1 MNDNTVIHG
10 MKTLLQAENQE
21 CGLACLA
28 MIASAYDL
36 HLDLATLRRRFAIS
50 VKGMTLL
57 QLIHCAQAL
66 DFSCRPLRLELDELK
81 QLRLPCILHWN
92 LNHFVVLEQV
102 GKNQLVV
109 LDPAMGRR
117 KLKVD
122 EVSRCFTG
130 VALELTPN
138 ATFQPA
144 QQKPRLRLRD
154 LTGRIL
160 GLKRALGNIFLLAL
174 ALEAVALLS
183 PQVTQWV
190 VDHALVSADYD
201 LLLLAV
207 IGGCLLLVIDFAL
220 RMAQGW
226 MGLRLNQQ
234 LTLQWTGN
242 FFQHLLRLPWTF
254 FEKRH
259 LGDIT
264 ARFQSLAA
272 IRNVLANGAITILL
286 DALVAL
292 ITLGLMLL
300 YSKVLT
306 AIVLVAVGL
315 YVLLRLVFY
324 RPLRDATEERIV
336 LAARENAYFLE
347 TLRAVQ
353 PLKLF
358 NAAPLR
364 LATWQNLLTDVQNRD
379 LRTQKMLLVFA
390 GCNTLIFG
398 LEGMFLLYVGGL
410 AVLGNSLTLGMLL
423 AFLAYKSQFTTRA
436 SKLVDLGIE
445 IRMLSLHA
453 ERLADIALEPPEPD
467 ALMETDLDRIKPRIE
482 FIQVSFRYGEGEP
495 WVIKNLSLT
504 IEAGDSVALV
514 GRSGC
519 GKSTLFKLML
529 GLLVPTEGDIRIGG
543 ISIRQLGPTALR
555 KMVGVVMQDDQ
566 LMAGS
571 LAENI
576 ACFDP
581 AASQERIEAAAQRA
595 NIHKAIINMPMG
607 YQTLVA
613 EMGSGLSGGQKQ
625 RLLLARALYKQPVIL
640 ALDEATSHLD
650 LHGEQHVVQNLQ
662 ALPMTRIVIA
672 HRQETVALVKRLIV
686 LEQGVISEDMRLD
699 ACESA

>member
-1 MNDNTVIHG
+1 MRTIIQSESH
-10 MKTLLQAENQE
+10 E

-28 MIASAYDL
+28 MVASAYGL
-36 HLDLATLRRRFAIS
+36 HLDLATLRRRFSIS
-50 VKGMTLL
+50 VKGTSLP
-57 QLIHCAQAL
+57 QIVHYAQAL
-66 DFSCRPLRLELDELK
+66 EFSCRPVRLELDELK

-92 LNHFVVLEQV
+92 LNHFVVLEKV
-102 GKNQLVV
+102 GAQRVMI
-109 LDPAMGRR
+109 LDPAVGRR
-117 KLKVD
+117 SLKMD

-130 VALELTPN
+130 VALELSPSG
-138 ATFQPA
+138 TFQPA
-144 QQKPRLRLRD
+144 QKKPRLRLRE
-154 LTGRIL
+154 LTGRIF
-160 GLKRALGNIFLLAL
+160 GLKRALVNILILAL
-174 ALEAVALLS
+174 ALEVVALLS

-220 RMAQGW
+220 RMARGW

-234 LTLQWTGN
+234 LTLQWTSN
-242 FFQHLLRLPWTF
+242 FFHHLLRLPWSF

-264 ARFQSLAA
+264 ARFQSLEA
-272 IRNVLANGAITILL
+272 IRAVLANGAITIVL

-300 YSKVLT
+300 YSKILT

-315 YVLLRLVFY
+315 YVLLRWVFY
-324 RPLRDATEERIV
+324 LPLRNATEERIV
-336 LAARENAYFLE
+336 LATRENAYFLE
-347 TLRAVQ
+347 TIRAVQ

-358 NAAPLR
+358 NSAPLR

-379 LRTQKMLLVFA
+379 LKTQKMLLVFG

-398 LEGMFLLYVGGL
+398 LEGMLLLYIGGL
-410 AVLGNSLTLGMLL
+410 AVLNNTLTLGMLL
-423 AFLAYKSQFTTRA
+423 AFLAYKSQFTSRA
-436 SKLVDLGIE
+436 SKLIDLGIE
-445 IRMLSLHA
+445 IKMLSLHA
-453 ERLADIALEPPEPD
+453 ERMADIALETPESD
-467 ALMETDLDRIKPRIE
+467 AVVETDLSRITPRIE
-482 FIQVSFRYGEGEP
+482 FRGVSFRYAEGER
-495 WVIKNLSLT
+495 WVIKDLSLT
-504 IEAGDSVALV
+504 IDAGDAVALV

-529 GLLVPTEGDIRIGG
+529 GLLEPTEGDIRIGG

-576 ACFDP
+576 ACFEP
-581 AASQERIEAAAQRA
+581 GATQECIEEAAQRA

-607 YQTLVA
+607 YQTLIA

-650 LHGEQHVVQNLQ
+650 LHGEQHVVSNLQ
-662 ALPMTRIVIA
+662 SLSITRVVIA
-672 HRQETVALVKRLIV
+672 HRRETVAMVSRIIH
-686 LEQGVISEDMRLD
+686 LEDGQVTEDISLD
-699 ACESA
+699 TAEVA

>member
-1 MNDNTVIHG
+1 MRTI
-10 MKTLLQAENQE
+10 LQSESHE

-28 MIASAYDL
+28 MVASAYGL
-36 HLDLATLRRRFAIS
+36 HLDLATLRRRFSIS
-50 VKGMTLL
+50 VKGTSLP
-57 QLIHCAQAL
+57 QIVHYAQAL
-66 DFSCRPLRLELDELK
+66 EFSCRPVRLELDELK
-81 QLRLPCILHWN
+81 QLRLPCILHWK
-92 LNHFVVLEQV
+92 LNHFVVLEKVSAQRV
-102 GKNQLVV
+102 MI
-109 LDPAMGRR
+109 LDPAVGRR
-117 KLKVD
+117 SLKMD

-130 VALELTPN
+130 VALELSPSE
-138 ATFQPA
+138 TFQPA
-144 QQKPRLRLRD
+144 QKKPRLRLRE
-154 LTGRIL
+154 LTGRIF
-160 GLKRALGNIFLLAL
+160 GLKRALVNILMLAL
-174 ALEAVALLS
+174 ALEVVALLS

-220 RMAQGW
+220 RMARGW

-234 LTLQWTGN
+234 LTLQWTSN
-242 FFQHLLRLPWTF
+242 FFHHLLRLPWSF

-264 ARFQSLAA
+264 ARFQSLEA
-272 IRNVLANGAITILL
+272 IRAVLANGAITIVL

-300 YSKVLT
+300 YSKILT

-315 YVLLRLVFY
+315 YVLLRWVFY
-324 RPLRDATEERIV
+324 LPLRNATEERIV
-336 LAARENAYFLE
+336 LATRENAYFLE
-347 TLRAVQ
+347 TIRAVQ

-358 NAAPLR
+358 NSAPLR

-379 LRTQKMLLVFA
+379 LKTQKVLLVFG

-398 LEGMFLLYVGGL
+398 LEGMLLLYIGGL
-410 AVLGNSLTLGMLL
+410 AVLNNTLTLGMLL
-423 AFLAYKSQFTTRA
+423 AFLAYKSQFTSRA
-436 SKLVDLGIE
+436 SKLIDLGIE
-445 IRMLSLHA
+445 IKMLSLHA
-453 ERLADIALEPPEPD
+453 ERMADIALETPESD
-467 ALMETDLDRIKPRIE
+467 AVVETDLSRITPRIE
-482 FIQVSFRYGEGEP
+482 FRGVSFRYAEGER
-495 WVIKNLSLT
+495 WVIKDLSLT
-504 IEAGDSVALV
+504 IDAGDAVALV

-529 GLLVPTEGDIRIGG
+529 GLLEPTEGDIRIGG

-576 ACFDP
+576 ACFEP
-581 AASQERIEAAAQRA
+581 GATQECIEEAAQRA

-607 YQTLVA
+607 YQTLIA

-650 LHGEQHVVQNLQ
+650 LHGEQHVVSNLQ
-662 ALPMTRIVIA
+662 SLSITRVVIA
-672 HRQETVALVKRLIV
+672 HRRETVAMVSRIIHLKDGQVT
-686 LEQGVISEDMRLD
+686 EDIRLD
-699 ACESA
+699 TAEVA

>member
-1 MNDNTVIHG
+1 MV
-10 MKTLLQAENQE
+10 
-21 CGLACLA
+21 
-28 MIASAYDL
+28 ASAYEL
-36 HLDLATLRRRFAIS
+36 HLDLAILRQRFSIS
-50 VKGMTLL
+50 VKGTSLP
-57 QLIHCAQAL
+57 QIIHYAQAL
-66 DFSCRPLRLELDELK
+66 EFSCRPVRLELDELK

-92 LNHFVVLEQV
+92 LNHFVVLEKV
-102 GKNQLVV
+102 GAQRVMI
-109 LDPAMGRR
+109 LDPAVGRR
-117 KLKVD
+117 SLKMD

-130 VALELTPN
+130 VALELSPSG
-138 ATFQPA
+138 TFQPA
-144 QQKPRLRLRD
+144 QKKPRLRLRE
-154 LTGRIL
+154 LTGRVF
-160 GLKRALGNIFLLAL
+160 GLKRALVNILMLAL
-174 ALEAVALLS
+174 ALEVVALLS

-220 RMAQGW
+220 RMARGW

-234 LTLQWTGN
+234 LTLQWTSN
-242 FFQHLLRLPWTF
+242 FFHHLLRLPWSF

-264 ARFQSLAA
+264 ARFQSLEA
-272 IRNVLANGAITILL
+272 IRAVLANGAITIVL

-300 YSKVLT
+300 YSKILT

-315 YVLLRLVFY
+315 YVLLRWVFY
-324 RPLRDATEERIV
+324 LPLRNATEERIV
-336 LAARENAYFLE
+336 LATRENAYFLE
-347 TLRAVQ
+347 TIRAVQ

-358 NAAPLR
+358 NSAPLR

-379 LRTQKMLLVFA
+379 LKTQKMLLVFG

-398 LEGMFLLYVGGL
+398 LEGMLLLYIGGL
-410 AVLGNSLTLGMLL
+410 AVLNNTLTLGMLL
-423 AFLAYKSQFTTRA
+423 AFLAYKSQFTSRA
-436 SKLVDLGIE
+436 SKLIDLGIE
-445 IRMLSLHA
+445 IKMLSLHA
-453 ERLADIALEPPEPD
+453 ERMADIALETPESD
-467 ALMETDLDRIKPRIE
+467 AVVETDLSRITPRIE
-482 FIQVSFRYGEGEP
+482 FRGVSFRYAEGER
-495 WVIKNLSLT
+495 WVIKDLSLT
-504 IEAGDSVALV
+504 IDAGDAVALV

-529 GLLVPTEGDIRIGG
+529 GLLEPTEGDIRIGG

-576 ACFDP
+576 ACFEP
-581 AASQERIEAAAQRA
+581 GATQECIEEAAQRA

-607 YQTLVA
+607 YQTLIA

-650 LHGEQHVVQNLQ
+650 LHGEQHVVSNLQ
-662 ALPMTRIVIA
+662 SLSITRVVIA
-672 HRQETVALVKRLIV
+672 HRRETVAMVSRIIH
-686 LEQGVISEDMRLD
+686 LEDGQVTEDIRLD
-699 ACESA
+699 TTEVA

>member
-1 MNDNTVIHG
+1 
-10 MKTLLQAENQE
+10 MKTILQSESHE

-28 MIASAYDL
+28 MVASAYGL
-36 HLDLATLRRRFAIS
+36 HLDLATLRRRFSIS
-50 VKGMTLL
+50 VKGTSLP
-57 QLIHCAQAL
+57 QIVHYAQAL
-66 DFSCRPLRLELDELK
+66 EFSSRPVRLELDELK

-92 LNHFVVLEQV
+92 LNHFVVLEKV
-102 GKNQLVV
+102 GAQRVMI
-109 LDPAMGRR
+109 LDPAVGRR
-117 KLKVD
+117 SLKLD

-130 VALELTPN
+130 VALELSPSG
-138 ATFQPA
+138 TFQPA
-144 QQKPRLRLRD
+144 QKKPRLRVRE
-154 LTGRIL
+154 LTGRII
-160 GLKRALGNIFLLAL
+160 GLKRALVNILMLAL
-174 ALEAVALLS
+174 ALEVVALLS

-220 RMAQGW
+220 RMARGW

-234 LTLQWTGN
+234 LTLQWTSN
-242 FFQHLLRLPWTF
+242 FFHHLLRLPWSF

-272 IRNVLANGAITILL
+272 IRAVLANGAITIVL

-300 YSKVLT
+300 YSKMLT

-315 YVLLRLVFY
+315 YVLLRWVFY
-324 RPLRDATEERIV
+324 LPLRNATEERIV
-336 LAARENAYFLE
+336 LATRENAYFLE
-347 TLRAVQ
+347 TIRAVQ

-358 NAAPLR
+358 NSAPLR

-379 LRTQKMLLVFA
+379 LKTQKMLLVFG

-398 LEGMFLLYVGGL
+398 LEGMLLLYIGGL
-410 AVLGNSLTLGMLL
+410 AVLNNTLTLGMLL
-423 AFLAYKSQFTTRA
+423 AFLAYKSQFTSRA
-436 SKLVDLGIE
+436 SKLIDLGIE
-445 IRMLSLHA
+445 IKMLSLHA
-453 ERLADIALEPPEPD
+453 ERMADIALEAPESD
-467 ALMETDLDRIKPRIE
+467 AVVETDLSRITPRIE
-482 FIQVSFRYGEGEP
+482 FRGVSFRYAEGER
-495 WVIKNLSLT
+495 WVIKDLSLT
-504 IEAGDSVALV
+504 IDAGDAVALV

-529 GLLVPTEGDIRIGG
+529 GLLEPTEGDIRIGG

-555 KMVGVVMQDDQ
+555 RMVGVVMQDDQ

-576 ACFDP
+576 ACFEP
-581 AASQERIEAAAQRA
+581 GATQECIEEAAQRA

-607 YQTLVA
+607 YQTLIA

-650 LHGEQHVVQNLQ
+650 LHGEQHVVSNLQ
-662 ALPMTRIVIA
+662 SLSITRVVIA
-672 HRQETVALVKRLIV
+672 HRRETVAMVSRIIH
-686 LEQGVISEDMRLD
+686 LEDGRVTEDIRLD
-699 ACESA
+699 TAEVA

>member
-1 MNDNTVIHG
+1 
-10 MKTLLQAENQE
+10 MKTILQSESHE

-28 MIASAYDL
+28 MVASAYEL
-36 HLDLATLRRRFAIS
+36 HLDLAILRRRFSIS
-50 VKGMTLL
+50 VKGTSLP
-57 QLIHCAQAL
+57 QIIHYAQAL
-66 DFSCRPLRLELDELK
+66 EFSCRPVRLELDELK

-92 LNHFVVLEQV
+92 LNHFVVLEKV
-102 GKNQLVV
+102 GAQRVMI
-109 LDPAMGRR
+109 LDPAVGRR
-117 KLKVD
+117 SLKMD

-130 VALELTPN
+130 VALELSPSG
-138 ATFQPA
+138 TFQPA
-144 QQKPRLRLRD
+144 QKKPRLRLRE
-154 LTGRIL
+154 LTGRVF
-160 GLKRALGNIFLLAL
+160 GLKRALVNILMLAL
-174 ALEAVALLS
+174 ALEVVALLS

-220 RMAQGW
+220 RMARGW

-234 LTLQWTGN
+234 LTLQWTSN
-242 FFQHLLRLPWTF
+242 FFHHLLRLPWSF

-264 ARFQSLAA
+264 ARFQSLEA
-272 IRNVLANGAITILL
+272 IRAVLANGAITIVL

-300 YSKVLT
+300 YSKILT

-315 YVLLRLVFY
+315 YVLLRWVFY
-324 RPLRDATEERIV
+324 LPLRNATEERIV
-336 LAARENAYFLE
+336 LATRENAYFLE
-347 TLRAVQ
+347 TIRAVQ

-358 NAAPLR
+358 NSAPLR
-364 LATWQNLLTDVQNRD
+364 LATWQNLVTDVQNRD
-379 LRTQKMLLVFA
+379 LKTQKMLLVFG

-398 LEGMFLLYVGGL
+398 LEGMLLLYIGGL
-410 AVLGNSLTLGMLL
+410 AVLNNTLTLGMLL
-423 AFLAYKSQFTTRA
+423 AFLAYKSQFTSRA
-436 SKLVDLGIE
+436 SKLIDLGIE
-445 IRMLSLHA
+445 IKMLSLHA
-453 ERLADIALEPPEPD
+453 ERMADIALETPESD
-467 ALMETDLDRIKPRIE
+467 AVVETDLSRITPRIE
-482 FIQVSFRYGEGEP
+482 FRGVSFRYAEGER
-495 WVIKNLSLT
+495 WVIKDLSLT
-504 IEAGDSVALV
+504 IDAGDAVALV

-529 GLLVPTEGDIRIGG
+529 GLLEPTEGDIRIGG

-576 ACFDP
+576 ACFEP
-581 AASQERIEAAAQRA
+581 GATQECIEEAAQRA

-607 YQTLVA
+607 YQTLIA

-650 LHGEQHVVQNLQ
+650 LHGEQHVVSNLQ
-662 ALPMTRIVIA
+662 SLSITRVVIA
-672 HRQETVALVKRLIV
+672 HRRETVAMVSRIIH
-686 LEQGVISEDMRLD
+686 LEDGQVTEDIRLD
-699 ACESA
+699 TAEVA

>member
-1 MNDNTVIHG
+1 MRTI
-10 MKTLLQAENQE
+10 LQSESHE

-28 MIASAYDL
+28 MVASAYGL
-36 HLDLATLRRRFAIS
+36 HLDLATLRRRFSIS
-50 VKGMTLL
+50 VKGTSLP
-57 QLIHCAQAL
+57 QIVHYAQAL
-66 DFSCRPLRLELDELK
+66 EFSCRPVRLELDELK
-81 QLRLPCILHWN
+81 QLRLPCILHWK
-92 LNHFVVLEQV
+92 LNHFVVLEKVSAQR
-102 GKNQLVV
+102 VV
-109 LDPAMGRR
+109 ILDPAVGRR
-117 KLKVD
+117 SLKMD

-130 VALELTPN
+130 VALELSPSE
-138 ATFQPA
+138 TFQPA
-144 QQKPRLRLRD
+144 QKKPRLRLRE
-154 LTGRIL
+154 LTGRIF
-160 GLKRALGNIFLLAL
+160 GLKRALVNILMLAL
-174 ALEAVALLS
+174 ALEVVALLS

-220 RMAQGW
+220 RMARGW

-234 LTLQWTGN
+234 LTLQWTSN
-242 FFQHLLRLPWTF
+242 FFHHLLRLPWSF

-264 ARFQSLAA
+264 ARFQSLEA
-272 IRNVLANGAITILL
+272 IRAVLANGAITIVL

-300 YSKVLT
+300 YSKILT

-315 YVLLRLVFY
+315 YVLLRWVFY
-324 RPLRDATEERIV
+324 LPLRNATEERIV
-336 LAARENAYFLE
+336 LATRENAYFLE
-347 TLRAVQ
+347 TIRAVQ

-358 NAAPLR
+358 NSAPLR

-379 LRTQKMLLVFA
+379 LKTQKVLLVFG

-398 LEGMFLLYVGGL
+398 LEGMLLLYIGGL
-410 AVLGNSLTLGMLL
+410 AVLNNTLTLGMLL
-423 AFLAYKSQFTTRA
+423 AFLAYKSQFTSRA
-436 SKLVDLGIE
+436 SKLIDLGIE
-445 IRMLSLHA
+445 IKMLSLHA
-453 ERLADIALEPPEPD
+453 ERMADIALETPESD
-467 ALMETDLDRIKPRIE
+467 AVVETDLSRITPRIE
-482 FIQVSFRYGEGEP
+482 FRGVSFRYAEGER
-495 WVIKNLSLT
+495 WVIKDLSLT
-504 IEAGDSVALV
+504 IDAGDAVALV

-529 GLLVPTEGDIRIGG
+529 GLLEPTEGDIRIGG

-576 ACFDP
+576 ACFEP
-581 AASQERIEAAAQRA
+581 GATQECIEEAAQRA

-607 YQTLVA
+607 YQTLIA

-650 LHGEQHVVQNLQ
+650 LHGEQHVVSNLQ
-662 ALPMTRIVIA
+662 SLSITRVVIA
-672 HRQETVALVKRLIV
+672 HRRETVAMVSRIIHLKDGQVT
-686 LEQGVISEDMRLD
+686 EDIRLD
-699 ACESA
+699 TAEVA

>member
-1 MNDNTVIHG
+1 MRTI
-10 MKTLLQAENQE
+10 LQSESHE

-28 MIASAYDL
+28 MVASAYGL
-36 HLDLATLRRRFAIS
+36 HLDLATLRRRFSIS
-50 VKGMTLL
+50 VKGTSLP
-57 QLIHCAQAL
+57 QIVHYAQAL
-66 DFSCRPLRLELDELK
+66 EFSSRPVRLELDELK

-92 LNHFVVLEQV
+92 LNHFVVLEKV
-102 GKNQLVV
+102 GAQRVMI
-109 LDPAMGRR
+109 LDPAVGRR
-117 KLKVD
+117 SLKMD

-130 VALELTPN
+130 VALELSPSG
-138 ATFQPA
+138 TFQPA
-144 QQKPRLRLRD
+144 RKKPRLRLRE
-154 LTGRIL
+154 LTGRIF
-160 GLKRALGNIFLLAL
+160 GLKRALVNILMLAL
-174 ALEAVALLS
+174 ALEVVALLS

-220 RMAQGW
+220 RMARGW

-234 LTLQWTGN
+234 LTLQWTSN
-242 FFQHLLRLPWTF
+242 FFHHLLRLPWSF

-264 ARFQSLAA
+264 ARFQSLEA
-272 IRNVLANGAITILL
+272 IRAVLANGAITIVL

-300 YSKVLT
+300 YSKMLT

-315 YVLLRLVFY
+315 YVLLRWVFY
-324 RPLRDATEERIV
+324 LPLRNATEERIV
-336 LAARENAYFLE
+336 LATRENAYFLE
-347 TLRAVQ
+347 TIRAVQ

-358 NAAPLR
+358 NSAPLR

-379 LRTQKMLLVFA
+379 LKTQKMLLVFG

-398 LEGMFLLYVGGL
+398 LEGMLLLYIGGL
-410 AVLGNSLTLGMLL
+410 AVLNNTLTLGMLL
-423 AFLAYKSQFTTRA
+423 AFLAYKSQFTSRA
-436 SKLVDLGIE
+436 SKLIDLGIE
-445 IRMLSLHA
+445 IKMLSLHA
-453 ERLADIALEPPEPD
+453 ERMADIALEIPESD
-467 ALMETDLDRIKPRIE
+467 AVVETDLSRITPRIE
-482 FIQVSFRYGEGEP
+482 FRGVSFRYAEGER
-495 WVIKNLSLT
+495 WVIKDLSLT
-504 IEAGDSVALV
+504 IDAGDAVALV

-529 GLLVPTEGDIRIGG
+529 GLLEPTEGDIRIGG

-576 ACFDP
+576 ACFEP
-581 AASQERIEAAAQRA
+581 GATQECIEEAAQRA

-607 YQTLVA
+607 YQTLIA

-650 LHGEQHVVQNLQ
+650 LHGEQHVVSNLQ
-662 ALPMTRIVIA
+662 SLSITRVVIA
-672 HRQETVALVKRLIV
+672 HRRETVAMVSRIIH
-686 LEQGVISEDMRLD
+686 LEDG
-699 ACESA
+699 

>member
-1 MNDNTVIHG
+1 MRAI
-10 MKTLLQAENQE
+10 LQAESQE

-28 MIASAYDL
+28 MIASAYGL
-36 HLDLATLRRRFAIS
+36 HLDLSMLRRRFAIS
-50 VKGMTLL
+50 VKGSHLA
-57 QLIHCAQAL
+57 QIANYAQAL
-66 DFSCRPLRLELDELK
+66 NFSCRPLRLELDEIK

-92 LNHFVVLEQV
+92 LNHFVVLEKV
-102 GKNQLVV
+102 KRDHIII
-109 LDPAMGRR
+109 LDPAVGRR
-117 KLKVD
+117 KLRMD

-130 VALELTPN
+130 VALELTPSAN
-138 ATFQPA
+138 FQPA

-160 GLKRALGNIFLLAL
+160 GLKRALGNILLLAL
-174 ALEAVALLS
+174 ALEVIALLS

-201 LLLLAV
+201 LLLLV
-207 IGGCLLLVIDFAL
+207 VLGGCLLLIIDFAL

-234 LTLQWTGN
+234 LTLQWTSN
-242 FFQHLLRLPWTF
+242 FFHHLLRLPWPY

-264 ARFQSLAA
+264 ARFQSLGA
-272 IRNVLANGAITILL
+272 IRNILAQGAVTIVL

-292 ITLGLMLL
+292 ITLGMMLL
-300 YSKVLT
+300 YNKALT
-306 AIVLVAVGL
+306 GIVLIAVVF
-315 YVLLRLVFY
+315 YSLLRLVFY
-324 RPLRDATEERIV
+324 RPLRNATEERIV
-336 LAARENAYFLE
+336 LATRENAYFLE
-347 TLRAVQ
+347 TIRAVQ

-358 NAAPLR
+358 NATPLR

-379 LRTQKMLLVFA
+379 LKTQKILLVFA

-398 LEGMFLLYVGGL
+398 LEGMFILYIGGL
-410 AVLGNSLTLGMLL
+410 AVLDNTLTLGMLL
-423 AFLAYKSQFTTRA
+423 AFLAYKSQFTNRA
-436 SKLVDLGIE
+436 SKLIDLGVE
-445 IRMLSLHA
+445 VKMLSLHA

-467 ALMETDLDRIKPRIE
+467 NFMETDLTRIEPSIE
-482 FIQVSFRYGEGEP
+482 FINVSFRYADSEP
-495 WVIKNLSLT
+495 WVIRDLNLKVN
-504 IEAGDSVALV
+504 AGDSVALV

-529 GLLVPTEGDIRIGG
+529 GLLTPTEGDIRIGG
-543 ISIRQLGPTALR
+543 ISLRQLGPTALR
-555 KMVGVVMQDDQ
+555 NLVGVVMQDDQ
-566 LMAGS
+566 MMAGS

-581 AASQERIEAAAQRA
+581 QATQERIEAAAKQA

-650 LHGEQHVVQNLQ
+650 LHGEHHVVQNLQ
-662 ALPMTRIVIA
+662 ALSMTRIVIA
-672 HRQETVALVKRLIV
+672 HRRETVALVKRIIA
-686 LEQGVISEDMRLD
+686 LEKGVISEDIRLD
-699 ACESA
+699 TAISE